1 MKIQCWLCLALL
13 ALVSFGAIPVPAAD
27 PGVTVILHPGVRE
40 NPGEEE
46 IREIFLGRKTRWNS
60 GEGITFVV
68 LKNGGVHTEFMRRI
82 VQKTPLQ
89 FQTYWRKM
97 VFTGKGRAPESF
109 ESPEEMAQFVAATPG
124 AIGYVP
130 SSAPVDGARKIEMP

>member
-1 MKIQCWLCLALL
+1 MKIHFWFGMALL
-13 ALVSFGAIPVPAAD
+13 FLAFFGAISVPAANAEMA
-27 PGVTVILHPGVRE
+27 VILHPDVQE

-46 IREIFLGRKTRWNS
+46 IREIFLGRKTRWDS

-68 LKNGGVHTEFMRRI
+68 LKDGEVHTEFMRRI
-82 VQKTPLQ
+82 VQKTPSQ

-109 ESPEEMAQFVAATPG
+109 DSPEEMAQFVAATPG

-130 SSAPVDGARKIEMP
+130 SSASADGTRKIEMP